1 MNKIIIGILSLLSIL
16 LITSI
21 VFNVIQVIN
30 TKNTINTDDV
40 LKVFKDMDPNQFGKI
55 NKKIPPNII
64 IPTGPY
70 GWGDSYP
77 SVKFNY
83 YITNMFYYVMR
94 HLNTKYIDKS
104 KYPDLFQ
111 AINNMRDYL
120 DHFKNQILDFTT
132 KYCSSSSSSSISCS
146 LVEPH

>member
-55 NKKIPPNII
+55 NKKIQPNVIN
-64 IPTGPY
+64 PTGPY
-70 GWGDSYP
+70 GGVDSYP
-77 SVKFNY
+77 KSVKFNY

-94 HLNTKYIDKS
+94 HLNTKYI
-104 KYPDLFQ
+104 L
-111 AINNMRDYL
+111 
-120 DHFKNQILDFTT
+120 
-132 KYCSSSSSSSISCS
+132 S
-146 LVEPH
+146 LSRVELKPPLSLEYN